1 MGSIDTGDT
10 AWVLTAAA
18 LVFFM
23 TPGLAL
29 FYGGLTR
36 SKNVLGTM
44 MQSFA
49 AITVVTV
56 VWLLAGYTLAFGP
69 GGSPV
74 LGGLDHLGFA
84 GVGAAPIALAPT
96 PSSGLMR
103 PISTKYRPR

>member
-1 MGSIDTGDT
+1 MGTTNTGDT

-29 FYGGLTR
+29 FYGGLAR

-49 AITVVTV
+49 AIAVVSV
-56 VWLLAGYTLAFGP
+56 VWLLLGYTLAFGP
-69 GGSPV
+69 DVSLV
-74 LGGLDHLGFA
+74 IGGLDHLGFA
-84 GVGAAPIALAPT
+84 GVGEAP
-96 PSSGLMR
+96 MR
-103 PISTKYRPR
+103 RSHPRFRRPRSPRTS